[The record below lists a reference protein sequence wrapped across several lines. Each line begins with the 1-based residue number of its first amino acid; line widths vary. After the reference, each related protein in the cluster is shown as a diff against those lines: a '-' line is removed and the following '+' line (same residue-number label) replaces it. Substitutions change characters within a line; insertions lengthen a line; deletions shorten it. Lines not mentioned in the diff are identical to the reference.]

1 MSSPSIVFIQKYHS
15 YYSDNFKNTNLY
27 KSNPKKYDLYMKT
40 SSFYRCKESFDVC
53 IMHCSYAR
61 EIMLSSI

>member
-40 SSFYRCKESFDVC
+40 SSFYRCKK
-53 IMHCSYAR
+53 AL
-61 EIMLSSI
+61 MLLNI